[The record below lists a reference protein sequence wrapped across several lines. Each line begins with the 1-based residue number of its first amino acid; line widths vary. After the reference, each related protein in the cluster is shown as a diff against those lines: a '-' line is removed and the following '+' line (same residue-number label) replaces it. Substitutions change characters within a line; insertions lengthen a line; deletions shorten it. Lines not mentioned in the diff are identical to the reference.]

1 MEIRDGPARLR
12 GPYSRGLPDL
22 QRVPMSAGIPG
33 AAAAK
38 SQALQME
45 KAGPFST
52 LPSVI
57 MVEPR
62 GFEPLRH

>member
-1 MEIRDGPARLR
+1 
-12 GPYSRGLPDL
+12 
-22 QRVPMSAGIPG
+22 MSAGTPG